1 MSNTANH
8 TECVHTS
15 FYARRLHSLLGIVP
29 IGFFLLEHV
38 ITISSVMGGGHAFD
52 AAVAKLAAIPHD
64 ILIAMEIVF
73 IALPILFHGIYGLYI
88 ARQAKLNP
96 GRYGYMRNKQF
107 TLQRISAYYLFI
119 FLILHVG
126 YLRFMV
132 KGSTGISFAQM
143 SEHLGN
149 PIIMLLYVIGLVFAI
164 FHFTN
169 GLFTFSIT
177 WGIAKGPRVQS
188 VINKIAWILFVVLSV
203 VGVAS
208 TLKFFA

>member
-1 MSNTANH
+1 MSNN
-8 TECVHTS
+8 TECVYTD
-15 FYARRLHSLLGIVP
+15 FYVRRLHSLLGIVP

-38 ITISSVMGGGHAFD
+38 ITISQVLGGGHAFD

-64 ILIAMEIVF
+64 ILITLEIVF
-73 IALPILFHGIYGLYI
+73 IAIPLLIHAIYGMYI
-88 ARQAKLNP
+88 AMQAKLNP

-107 TLQRISAYYLFI
+107 TLQRITAWCLVP
-119 FLILHVG
+119 FLLWHVG

-132 KGSTGISFAQM
+132 KGSEGISFAQM
-143 SEHLGN
+143 SSYLDN
-149 PIIMLLYVIGLVFAI
+149 PIVFVLYAIGLVFAI

-188 VINKIAWILFVVLSV
+188 VINKMAWGLCIILSV
-203 VGVAS
+203 VGLLS
-208 TLKFFA
+208 MFAFRA

>member
-1 MSNTANH
+1 MSNNNTGVY
-8 TECVHTS
+8 TD
-15 FYARRLHSLLGIVP
+15 FYVRRLHSLLGIVP

-38 ITISSVMGGGHAFD
+38 ITISQVLGGGHVFD

-64 ILIAMEIVF
+64 ILITLEIVF
-73 IALPILFHGIYGLYI
+73 IAIPLLIHGIYGAYI
-88 ARQAKLNP
+88 AMQAKLNP

-107 TLQRISAYYLFI
+107 TLQRITAWYLI
-119 FLILHVG
+119 AFLIWHVG
-126 YLRFMV
+126 YLRFIV
-132 KGSTGISFAQM
+132 KGSEGISFAQM
-143 SEHLGN
+143 SSYLDN
-149 PIIMLLYVIGLVFAI
+149 PIVFALYVIGLVAAI

-188 VINKIAWILFVVLSV
+188 VINKMAWGLFVLLSA

-208 TLKFFA
+208 MFAFIG

>member
-15 FYARRLHSLLGIVP
+15 FYVRRLHSLLGIVP

-38 ITISSVMGGGHAFD
+38 ITISSVMGGGKAFD
-52 AAVAKLAAIPHD
+52 DAVAKLAAIPHD
-64 ILIAMEIVF
+64 ILIALELVF
-73 IALPILFHGIYGLYI
+73 IAIPLLIHAIYGIYI
-88 ARQAKLNP
+88 ALQAKTNM
-96 GRYGYMRNKQF
+96 GRYGYMRNRQF
-107 TLQRISAYYLFI
+107 TFQRWTAWYLVV
-119 FLILHVG
+119 FLIWHVG

-143 SEHLGN
+143 SDYLSN
-149 PIIMLLYVIGLVFAI
+149 PLIMALYVIGLVAAI

-188 VINKIAWILFVVLSV
+188 VINKIAWILFVVLAV

>member
-8 TECVHTS
+8 TECVHTD
-15 FYARRLHSLLGIVP
+15 FYVRRLHSLLGIVP

-38 ITISSVMGGGHAFD
+38 ITISSVLGGGHAFD

-64 ILIAMEIVF
+64 ILIALELVF
-73 IALPILFHGIYGLYI
+73 IAIPLLIHGIYGIYI
-88 ARQAKLNP
+88 ALQAKMNP

-107 TLQRISAYYLFI
+107 TLQRITAWYLVF
-119 FLILHVG
+119 FLIWHVG
-126 YLRFMV
+126 YLRFIV

-143 SEHLGN
+143 SDYLSN
-149 PIIMLLYVIGLVFAI
+149 PLFMALYVIGLVAAI

-188 VINKIAWILFVVLSV
+188 VINKIAWILFVVLAA